1 MKKEASYEKIITRFA
16 PSPTGKLHI
25 GGARTA
31 LFNHLFSKKHGGK
44 MILRIEDTDQAR
56 SKKEFE
62 DDIFKALKWL
72 AIEPDETYRQSER
85 QQTYATF
92 IKKMIDSGAAYVSQ
106 EKTGQRSEVIR
117 YKNPNKKITFD
128 DIVRGQVTFE
138 TEELGDFVI
147 ARSFNEPLYH
157 LAAVID
163 DYEMQISH
171 VIRGE
176 DHISNTPRQI
186 LIQEGIGAPRPI
198 YAHIPMILASD
209 RSKMSKRHGA
219 VAITDYKE
227 KGYLPEALINYLA
240 LLGWNPGG
248 EKELFTLGELEK
260 LFKLEKVQRGGA
272 VWGSH
277 KLHWFQKE
285 HEKLLPAA
293 KRLAILEEAINHLEP
308 DDPVHLVIKEAK
320 QNPAL
325 QKALFERIQ
334 EPEERASALKDFVYC
349 LTNQQIYYEPEK
361 IVWKETD
368 KKETIES
375 LLRVIQL
382 LDEVP
387 ERSFDEE
394 SVRKAI
400 WEFAIKEGKGK
411 VLWPVRYALSSKEK
425 SPDPF
430 LLSEILGKETTI
442 NRLKKAVETL
452 KKLK

>member
-1 MKKEASYEKIITRFA
+1 MNEKIPHEKIITRFA
-16 PSPTGKLHI
+16 PSPTGKLHT

-62 DDIFKALKWL
+62 DDIFEALKWL
-72 AIEPDETYRQSER
+72 AIEPDEIFRQSER
-85 QQTYATF
+85 QKTYATYLE
-92 IKKMIDSGAAYVSQ
+92 KMVDSGVAYVSQ
-106 EKTGQRSEVIR
+106 EKSGQRSEVIR

-138 TEELGDFVI
+138 TKELGDFVI
-147 ARSFNEPLYH
+147 ARSFKEPLYH
-157 LAAVID
+157 LAVVID

-209 RSKMSKRHGA
+209 KSKMSKRHGA
-219 VAITDYKE
+219 TAITDYKK

-248 EKELFTLGELEK
+248 ERELFNLDELEK
-260 LFKLEKVQRGGA
+260 IFKLEKVQRGGA
-272 VWGSH
+272 IWGTH

-285 HEKLLPAA
+285 HEKLLPVAE
-293 KRLAILEEAINHLEP
+293 RLSLLEEAVKHLNP
-308 DDPVHLVIKEAK
+308 DDPPHLVIKEAK

-334 EPEERASALKDFVYC
+334 EPEKRVSLLKDFVYC

-361 IVWKETD
+361 ITWKEAD
-368 KKETIES
+368 KKETVES

-382 LDEVP
+382 LGEIP
-387 ERSFDEE
+387 EKSFNEE
-394 SVRKAI
+394 DVRKAI
-400 WEFAIKEGKGK
+400 WELAVEEGKGK
-411 VLWPVRYALSSKEK
+411 VLWPMRYALSGKEK

-442 NRLKKAVETL
+442 GRLKKAADVL
-452 KKLK
+452 K